1 MRLTLKNT
9 TLVYNDPKELDY
21 LLYWGTVYHSSLP
34 YFQQQAAF
42 LRDTMKVEAWQVR
55 GPSKAWQEGYIV

>member
-1 MRLTLKNT
+1 MTNT
-9 TLVYNDPKELDY
+9 TLVYSDPKELDY

-55 GPSKAWQEGYIV
+55 MGGGFLEKCLVPCT